1 MSLNPNQMAY
11 VAIVSTLIFGS
22 IFVGVS
28 GVLQTS
34 EGLGNFESAVEED
47 IIGDSYID
55 ENGNTVEPGYIP
67 RPTDQR
73 VNFSLFF
80 QDYIP
85 GNLNYK
91 MHLNMIYGS
100 GLPFGPPKSEK
111 YEDILRIP
119 DYRRVD
125 IGFSAILKS
134 ENKRSKVNFMNVFN
148 SAWLSVEVFNL
159 LDINNTISYLWVS
172 DVGGR
177 QYAVPN
183 YLTRRQANLKLILR
197 F

>member
-1 MSLNPNQMAY
+1 M
-11 VAIVSTLIFGS
+11 
-22 IFVGVS
+22 
-28 GVLQTS
+28 QT
-34 EGLGNFESAVEED
+34 EED

-55 ENGNTVEPGYIP
+55 NNGNTVYPGYIP

-85 GNLNYK
+85 GNMNYK

-100 GLPFGPPKSEK
+100 GLPFDPPKSEK
-111 YEDILRIP
+111 YQDILRIP
-119 DYRRVD
+119 DYRRRVD
-125 IGFSAILKS
+125 VGFSAVLKS
-134 ENKRSKVNFMNVFN
+134 ENKRAKLKFINVFN
-148 SAWLSVEVFNL
+148 SAWISAEVFNL

-177 QYAVPN
+177 QFAVPN
-183 YLTRRQANLKLILR
+183 YLTRRQLNLKFIFR